1 MFTVLFFCYIIKK
14 IMNFHRCLYPCLNQL
29 TRRYLM
35 DFINPYLYGM
45 RCVSGKWKTTIL
57 HHIYTYGSIRFNET
71 KKTLPV
77 SEKVLSQ
84 QLKELERDGLIRR
97 IQYQVM
103 PLKVEYVLT
112 PIGEELIPALDLIY
126 IWSIKRMHERG
137 VPIDPDAF
145 VVHQDER
152 YVKELGEIM
161 KANGCLPKD
170 NEDKESE

>member
-1 MFTVLFFCYIIKK
+1 MEY
-14 IMNFHRCLYPCLNQL
+14 
-29 TRRYLM
+29 
-35 DFINPYLYGM
+35 INPYLYGM
-45 RCVSGKWKTTIL
+45 RCISGKWKTTIL

-71 KKTLPV
+71 KKTLPI

-84 QLKELERDGLIRR
+84 QLKELERDGLVRR

-112 PIGEELIPALDLIY
+112 PIGEELIPALDQIY

-137 VPIDPDAF
+137 IPIDPDAF

-152 YVKELGEIM
+152 YARELGDIM
-161 KANGCLPKD
+161 EANGFLQGDLAAAKAKAVETK
-170 NEDKESE
+170 NKNSK